1 MFEEAR
7 YTAQDLVEIGTESRI
22 HPVVDDW
29 IDTGVS
35 HGKPVEEEVD
45 MADVGSLGDG
55 GIVEY
60 EDEVDMVRCPAD
72 HENKDNN
79 SKHLHN
85 LEKY

>member
-1 MFEEAR
+1 
-7 YTAQDLVEIGTESRI
+7 
-22 HPVVDDW
+22 
-29 IDTGVS
+29 
-35 HGKPVEEEVD
+35 
-45 MADVGSLGDG
+45 MADVGSLSDG

-72 HENKDNN
+72 HKTKDNN

>member
-1 MFEEAR
+1 LFEEAR
-7 YTAQDLVEIGTESRI
+7 YTAKDLVEIGTESRI
-22 HPVVDDW
+22 HPVVDDR
-29 IDTGVS
+29 IDTGVT

-60 EDEVDMVRCPAD
+60 KDEVDMIRCPTD
-72 HENKDNN
+72 HENENNN

-85 LEKY
+85 L